1 MQEQPGEYL
10 VQEVADQIHSKVYA
24 LFNYVRDKD
33 QYDVVEDWRS
43 HADAVE
49 RGEEFTDDCDSFAV
63 TCSELLAKAGVPL
76 DKISLIFCQ
85 TETSGYH
92 LVCGLDTE
100 DTTLILD
107 NRFPQV
113 WAWDDSYTWIK
124 RVTADDP
131 QHWKGIV

>member
-1 MQEQPGEYL
+1 M
-10 VQEVADQIHSKVYA
+10 QEVAEQIHSKVYA
-24 LFNYVRDKD
+24 LFNYKDDKSS
-33 QYDVVEDWRS
+33 YDVVEDWRS

-63 TCSELLAKAGVPL
+63 TCSELLAKAGVSA
-76 DKISLIFCQ
+76 DKISLILCR
-85 TETSGYH
+85 TETGGMH

-107 NRFPQV
+107 NRQRSV
-113 WAWDDSYTWIK
+113 WDYGQLDYTWIK

-131 QHWKGIV
+131 KYWKEIV